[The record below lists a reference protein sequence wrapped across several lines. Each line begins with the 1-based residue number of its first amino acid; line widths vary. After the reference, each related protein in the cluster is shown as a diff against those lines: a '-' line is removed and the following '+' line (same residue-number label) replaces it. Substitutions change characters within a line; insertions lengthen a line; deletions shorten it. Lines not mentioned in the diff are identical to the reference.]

1 MVKYPVLDLVP
12 HGSSVVALDT
22 IESYSD
28 HTMVA
33 SLTINEKSFLY
44 EEFGVPTWMGVE
56 YMGQTIAAY
65 AGAKART
72 ENKPVKI
79 GFLVGTR
86 RFESPVS
93 HFELGS
99 KLLISVEEIINNAQ
113 GLHVFS
119 CKIEWNDFFIQSNL
133 NVYMPE
139 NIEEFLER
147 ALNE

>member
-1 MVKYPVLDLVP
+1 MIEYNVLDLVP
-12 HGSSVVALDT
+12 HGSSVVALDK
-22 IESYSD
+22 IESYSGQ
-28 HTMVA
+28 TMVA
-33 SLTINEKSFLY
+33 SLIINEESFLY
-44 EEFGVPTWMGVE
+44 EEFGVPTWVGIE

-65 AGAKART
+65 AGAKARK

-86 RFESPVS
+86 RYESPVS

-99 KLLISVEEIINNAQ
+99 KLLISVEEMINNAQ

-119 CKIEWNDFFIQSNL
+119 CKIRWMDLLIHTNI

-139 NIEEFLER
+139 NTENFLER
-147 ALNE
+147 EI